1 MKWVW
6 IIICIYI
13 FLGIIVNAV
22 ELIRGRAYRRDDYD
36 EFMRD
41 MTEFNIGQQI
51 FMWFLYIIN
60 WPILISDIFE
70 K

>member
-13 FLGIIVNAV
+13 IFGIIVNAV
-22 ELIRGRAYRRDDYD
+22 ELIKNRKYRKDDYD
-36 EFMRD
+36 DFWRD
-41 MTEFNIGQQI
+41 LSDLTFGQQI
-51 FMWFLYIIN
+51 FMWVLYIIN
-60 WPILISDIFE
+60 WPILINNMIE